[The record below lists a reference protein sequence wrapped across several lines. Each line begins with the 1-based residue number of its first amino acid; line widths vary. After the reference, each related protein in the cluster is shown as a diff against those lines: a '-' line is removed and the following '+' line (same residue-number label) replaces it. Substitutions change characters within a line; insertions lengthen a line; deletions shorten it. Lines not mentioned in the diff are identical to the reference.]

1 MKIAVVGLWHL
12 GSVTAACLANAGHDV
27 IAFDPDQETIDSLKK
42 GKAPVYEPGLDN
54 LIKKAQ
60 ELHTLTFTTHREEIV
75 TADIVWIT
83 MDTPVDEQDVA
94 DVDAV
99 VREIIQLYPH
109 FKQDSILLISSQL
122 PVGTTRKLLEHCHE
136 ECPDKH
142 ISFAYSPENLR
153 LGNAIQIFTH
163 PDRVIVGLACET
175 DKQKIT
181 ALFQPYT
188 DNLVWMS
195 IESAEMTKHAL
206 NAFLATS
213 VVFINELATL
223 CERVG
228 ADAKEVE
235 RGLKSEERIGPKA
248 YLRPGTAIAGGTLAR
263 DVNFLTQLSEQHDIK
278 TPLFSSLLESN
289 HYHKQWSCR
298 RVKDIF
304 QDLRSKNI
312 AALGLTYKLGTDT
325 LRRSTAVET
334 CTWLHSQGVNVVA
347 YDPIIRTLPN
357 HLSGI
362 IELKSSL
369 LEALENADAIIVATE
384 WPEFLEITSEQLLK
398 LMKQPHVFDAG
409 GFLIKNL
416 GHQQHIHYYTVG
428 SRHEARRF

>member
-27 IAFDPDQETIDSLKK
+27 IAFDPDQNTIDSLKQ
-42 GKAPVYEPGLDN
+42 GRAPVFEPGLDD
-54 LIKKAQ
+54 LIKNAQ
-60 ELHTLTFTTHREEIV
+60 ELHTLTFTTRKEDIAA
-75 TADIVWIT
+75 ADIVWVTI
-83 MDTPVDEQDVA
+83 DTPVDEQDIA

-99 VREIIQLYPH
+99 MSEVTQLFPYL
-109 FKQDSILLISSQL
+109 KQAALLLISSQV
-122 PVGTTRKLLEHCHE
+122 PVGTTRKLLERCRE
-136 ECPDKH
+136 EYPDKQ
-142 ISFAYSPENLR
+142 ISFACSPENLR
-153 LGNAIQIFTH
+153 LGKAIQVFTQ
-163 PDRVIVGLACET
+163 PDRVIVGLADDA

-181 ALFQPYT
+181 ALFQPFT
-188 DNLVWMS
+188 ENLVWMS

-298 RVKDIF
+298 RVKDVL
-304 QDLRSKNI
+304 QDLRAKKVT
-312 AALGLTYKLGTDT
+312 ALGLTYKMGTDT

-334 CTWLHSQGVNVVA
+334 CAWLHSQGVNVVA
-347 YDPIIRTLPN
+347 YDPVIRTLPN
-357 HLSGI
+357 HLSEI

-369 LEALENADAIIVATE
+369 LEALENSDAIIVATE
-384 WPEFLEITSEQLLK
+384 WPEFLEITSEQLLAS
-398 LMKQPHVFDAG
+398 MKQPHVFDAG
-409 GFLIKNL
+409 GFLMKKL
-416 GHQQHIHYYTVG
+416 GNQEHIHYYTVG
-428 SRHEARRF
+428 SRHEASRS